1 MFNLDCDDNGK
12 DLPRINHT
20 TLSLGAKLQ
29 GPHAQCKVLAVSL
42 TCYQTSAS
50 SSVHTAQEHRTVWRD
65 AWELLLALAFVRE
78 LLSLSLLIPSYSP
91 LDSSGNTYLF

>member
-1 MFNLDCDDNGK
+1 M
-12 DLPRINHT
+12 
-20 TLSLGAKLQ
+20 LSLGAKLQ
-29 GPHAQCKVLAVSL
+29 GPHAQYKVLAVSL
-42 TCYQTSAS
+42 TCYQTSVS